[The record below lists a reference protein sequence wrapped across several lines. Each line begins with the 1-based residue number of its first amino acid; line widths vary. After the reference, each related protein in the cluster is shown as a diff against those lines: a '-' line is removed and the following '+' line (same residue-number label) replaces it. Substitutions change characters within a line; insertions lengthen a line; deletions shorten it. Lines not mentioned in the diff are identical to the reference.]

1 MPAVL
6 RAVEKRTKQPG
17 LPTKN
22 QKQNDHCHFKR
33 AKERGGKMA
42 AGGRKGTK
50 RKPWKVLILVLK
62 RDNFLNPSRK
72 ERVEYMGEW
81 LELIVNMT

>member
-1 MPAVL
+1 
-6 RAVEKRTKQPG
+6 
-17 LPTKN
+17 
-22 QKQNDHCHFKR
+22 
-33 AKERGGKMA
+33 MA